1 MTTLMDYIV
10 TGTDVLRSIV
20 FIILGLVLIIRSL
33 DHDIREEI
41 YTPILVLIISILTG
55 VLILLLL
62 SKLIG

>member
-1 MTTLMDYIV
+1 MTTLMDYIG